1 MEYTKRSE
9 LEMVSIDTA
18 EAEMVRRGKLA
29 EVVILKES
37 PELLVLFLTYQNE
50 AIAARKFLES
60 SLIELDSGA
69 EILEVGGGDP
79 GTCNSIGK

>member
-69 EILEVGGGDP
+69 EILEVGGDP

>member
-1 MEYTKRSE
+1 VEYTKRSE

-69 EILEVGGGDP
+69 EILEVGGDP